1 MTAPNFPKH
10 DPAEA
15 EFWNL
20 RFDAAFTPW
29 DQGGVPA
36 SLQSWA
42 TRASGNPAPRVLI
55 PGCGSAYE
63 VRFLAGLGWQVS
75 AIDFS
80 PAAVAQAKRVLGPLA
95 GHVHLADFFADDL
108 AGAPFDLIYE
118 RAFLCALPRRLWR
131 AWAVRVAELLKPGGS
146 LAGFFFSDE
155 GEKGPPFGL
164 HDGELEAMLQTHFT
178 RRQKRR
184 PTDSVPVFAGKESWQ
199 VWERNA

>member
-1 MTAPNFPKH
+1 MNATKFPKPH
-10 DPAEA
+10 PTEA

-20 RFDAAFTPW
+20 RFDAGFTPW

-63 VRFLAGLGWQVS
+63 VRFLAGLGWQGS

-95 GHVHLADFFADDL
+95 RHVHLAHFFADDL
-108 AGAPFDLIYE
+108 GGAP
-118 RAFLCALPRRLWR
+118 LCPIFERRLLLPPPR
-131 AWAVRVAELLKPGGS
+131 PLLPAWAV
-146 LAGFFFSDE
+146 
-155 GEKGPPFGL
+155 
-164 HDGELEAMLQTHFT
+164 
-178 RRQKRR
+178 
-184 PTDSVPVFAGKESWQ
+184 
-199 VWERNA
+199 